1 MKIELSDI
9 ISIIALI
16 GTAITYLF
24 HSRKLN
30 TQQKQI
36 NEFQIRK
43 SIEEE
48 ENRKKALISA
58 TAFEMGEGWRVRV
71 SNKGEAIARNI
82 RLYSDDISM
91 EESGIDLWTDIE
103 SYPILNKDEYFDMV
117 MSLCEGHNPTPVIK
131 LVWDDPFGKDREYEQ
146 SLNLTF

>member
-1 MKIELSDI
+1 MNIELSDI
-9 ISIIALI
+9 ISLVALA
-16 GTAITYLF
+16 GTVITYLL

-30 TQQKQI
+30 VQQKQI

-48 ENRKKALISA
+48 DNRKKALICASA
-58 TAFEMGEGWRVRV
+58 FKSPKGWRIGVC
-71 SNKGEAIARNI
+71 NKGEATARNI
-82 RLYSDDISM
+82 RLIYNDNGLSK
-91 EESGIDLWTDIE
+91 SGIELCMNVE
-103 SYPILNKDEYFDMV
+103 SYPLLNKDDNFDIV
-117 MSLCEGHNPTPVIK
+117 MLLAEGHNPAPIIK